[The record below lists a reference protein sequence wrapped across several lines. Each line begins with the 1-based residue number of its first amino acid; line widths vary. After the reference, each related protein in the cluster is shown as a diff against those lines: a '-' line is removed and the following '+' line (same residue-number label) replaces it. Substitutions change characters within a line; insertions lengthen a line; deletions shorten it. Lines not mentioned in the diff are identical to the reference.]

1 MIQTLDVISVN
12 LWQIL
17 ISLANLVILFVLLKK
32 FLYKPVKNL
41 LAQRQAEIDKQYSEA
56 QSAQDIADA
65 SKREW
70 DERMKGAQDE
80 ADKIVK
86 SATEKAEKRRDKIVS
101 DAKIKADEIVRQ
113 AEADAEL
120 ELKKASEQIKQEIVT
135 VSTALTEKM
144 LDREI
149 NEQDHRELINSFIED
164 IGDDGDE

>member
-17 ISLANLVILFVLLKK
+17 ISLANLVILFFLLKK
-32 FLYKPVKNL
+32 FLYKPVKNI

-56 QSAQDIADA
+56 QVAQDVADEN
-65 SKREW
+65 KRAWE
-70 DERMKGAQDE
+70 EKIKNAEGE
-80 ADKIVK
+80 AEQIIQN
-86 SATEKAEKRRDKIVS
+86 ATEKAERRKEKIVG
-101 DAKIKADEIVRQ
+101 DAKVKADEIIRQ
-113 AEADAEL
+113 AETDAEL

-149 NEQDHRELINSFIED
+149 NEQDHRKLIDSFIED